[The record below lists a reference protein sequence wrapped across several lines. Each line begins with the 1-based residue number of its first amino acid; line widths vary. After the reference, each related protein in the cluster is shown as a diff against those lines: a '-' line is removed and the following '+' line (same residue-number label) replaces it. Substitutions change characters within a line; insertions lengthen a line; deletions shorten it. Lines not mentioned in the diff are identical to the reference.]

1 MLFRQAH
8 SREPW
13 DVLLGVVSAS
23 VFISASLCSAVLPP
37 TSPLPFVYTCSIWSC
52 GIGLCGAVVIGSA
65 VPKDRQFE
73 LVLFWC
79 VNVTQLPSIPL
90 LFLLVLVVL
99 VLVCSLSVVHTIAR
113 TSAAMRRMSAGLLR
127 RRDPRRQVRAE
138 ARVEASKR
146 RCATMGEGSTSHTPS
161 SPSLHPFTHAHTHTH
176 TRLLHLSQMP
186 CHGGGRM
193 SSAEAALYRGA
204 APPGE

>member
-73 LVLFWC
+73 LVLFRC